1 MWQQIVLFF
10 VGEQGM
16 EMFSI
21 SKKRSCLPVE
31 YIEVQSPVPF
41 ETSSSC
47 GNSMPGSTANGILS
61 SGNQIK
67 TRSSVVCETRMER
80 VELLV
85 V

>member
-1 MWQQIVLFF
+1 MTILIYFF
-10 VGEQGM
+10 
-16 EMFSI
+16 I
-21 SKKRSCLPVE
+21 SCLPVE

-47 GNSMPGSTANGILS
+47 GNSIPGSTANGILS

-85 V
+85 VKTLIYFGV

>member
-1 MWQQIVLFF
+1 M
-10 VGEQGM
+10 
-16 EMFSI
+16 
-21 SKKRSCLPVE
+21 
-31 YIEVQSPVPF
+31 QSPVPF

-61 SGNQIK
+61 SGNQTK

-85 V
+85 ITVFPHMVSAETIHF